1 MGSRKRGPSRCRAAL
16 LRHASEG
23 CGCGARACAACE
35 AGAMRRGSR
44 ESEYGIRLGVRCV
57 CVCVHEAPPGV
68 KACSFHG
75 WCEDRVRSAR
85 EADARMG
92 CMGWYRHPH
101 RDSSSAR
108 DAVNRTQPAIP
119 PAGNHRRRP
128 DQPGP
133 AVGRIRRPYGGGD
146 LVSRRLLRRP
156 PTIAQL
162 PPAIM
167 MLSCKRCRGMCA
179 ATTLCKT
186 QSTPSSS

>member
-1 MGSRKRGPSRCRAAL
+1 MYPGTGGAGPGWRPTARPHKDGRHGRKRVSPASDSDSGPVRTQMGSRKRGPSRCRAAL

-108 DAVNRTQPAIP
+108 QPDPAAN
-119 PAGNHRRRP
+119 PAGRHPSAATRPAGTRRRP
-128 DQPGP
+128 DSP
-133 AVGRIRRPYGGGD
+133 AVIRRW
-146 LVSRRLLRRP
+146 
-156 PTIAQL
+156 
-162 PPAIM
+162 
-167 MLSCKRCRGMCA
+167 
-179 ATTLCKT
+179 
-186 QSTPSSS
+186 

>member
-1 MGSRKRGPSRCRAAL
+1 
-16 LRHASEG
+16 
-23 CGCGARACAACE
+23 
-35 AGAMRRGSR
+35 MRQ
-44 ESEYGIRLGVRCV
+44 
-57 CVCVHEAPPGV
+57 A
-68 KACSFHG
+68 
-75 WCEDRVRSAR
+75 AR

-167 MLSCKRCRGMCA
+167 MPTCKRCRGMCA
-179 ATTLCKT
+179 GTTRLSRHLRRHDSD
-186 QSTPSSS
+186 QSRAGSQTLNREAPLPNRGRRRGDPADAHVVTAGRPALAGLASNHPTASAAARRHSPCTWRPTGPSSLMSQATK